1 MDWKVF
7 GTTFIAIFI
16 AEMGDKTQFAAL
28 SASAGTN
35 STVSVWLAVVLALTI
50 AGTIGVLAGKIVG
63 QYFQPTHLK
72 WISGG
77 LFISI
82 GLWTLIKT

>member
-7 GTTFIAIFI
+7 GTTFISILI
-16 AEMGDKTQFAAL
+16 AEMGDKTQIAAL
-28 SASAGTN
+28 SASAGSN
-35 STVSVWLAVVLALTI
+35 STRSVWLAVVLALGI
-50 AGTIGVLAGKIVG
+50 AGTIGVFAGKLLG
-63 QYFQPTHLK
+63 QYIQPNQLK

-82 GLWTLIKT
+82 GIWTLLK